1 MSTFPVSP
9 PPKAAST
16 SRARRLN
23 SKQRLAAAVAAI
35 LVLASFAFPLWFLHL
50 KAPQYPET
58 LNLYVYAHK
67 FEGSG
72 NPVIDDIA
80 EINTLNHY
88 IGMREIH
95 EEDFPELKWMPIAL
109 GISVVLL
116 GLAAALA
123 SPLGL
128 AASVALLT
136 VTGATGLSSAYFRL
150 YQYGQNLAPD
160 APLKIPGF
168 TPPLIGSNKL
178 VNFMTYG
185 YFGLGGYM
193 LILAWGLTAV
203 ALFVYFRNRK
213 RPA

>member
-1 MSTFPVSP
+1 MSRETDKPSP
-9 PPKAAST
+9 TKQARRLPPKA
-16 SRARRLN
+16 
-23 SKQRLAAAVAAI
+23 RLATAVAAI

-58 LNLYVYAHK
+58 LNLYVYAYK

-72 NPVIDDIA
+72 SPIIDDIA

-95 EEDFPELKWMPIAL
+95 EEDFPELKWMPAAL
-109 GISVVLL
+109 GLSILL
-116 GLAAALA
+116 LALAAALA
-123 SPLGL
+123 APWSLVSSL
-128 AASVALLT
+128 VLLT
-136 VTGATGLSSAYFRL
+136 VTGVAGLSSAYFRL
-150 YQYGQNLAPD
+150 YQYGHNLDPD
-160 APLKIPGF
+160 APMKIPGF
-168 TPPLIGSNKL
+168 TPPLLGSNKL

-193 LILAWGLTAV
+193 LILAWVLVAV
-203 ALFVYFRNRK
+203 ALYLTFRK